1 MLGWVRRARGALTL
15 FAALIAVMANIAAAQ
30 AQEPVKIGFGMSLT
44 GGTSGG
50 GKAALLALQ
59 IWSEDI
65 NAKGGL
71 LGRPVKLVYY
81 DDQSNPANVPGIY
94 VKLLDVDKVD
104 LVISA
109 YGSNVTVPAMPI
121 VVQRKLLFMSL
132 FAVAVSDQFHYDK
145 YFQISPTGPDPKTA
159 FSEGFIRIAMSME
172 PKPKTIALVG
182 ADAEFSQTALAGAR
196 ESAKKY
202 GLQIVYDRNY
212 PPTTV
217 DYAPIIR
224 GIQAANPDVVFV
236 GSYPPDSVG
245 MIRAANEVG
254 LKTRMFGGGMIGV
267 QFAAV
272 KAQLGPL
279 LNNAVVYDTYEPAL
293 IFPGVH
299 EFLARYQARA
309 ASSGVDVLGYYIP
322 PYAYAQ
328 MQILEQAVR
337 NVGSLD
343 QDKLGKYI
351 HATTFHTVVGDVTFG
366 PEGEWEK
373 TRVLFTQFQNIQGN
387 DVSQFRDPKKAVIL
401 YPPEYKT
408 GTFAYPYSD
417 TKK

>member
-1 MLGWVRRARGALTL
+1 MFLRRLTVVV
-15 FAALIAVMANIAAAQ
+15 AAVLACAASSLPAAAQ
-30 AQEPVKIGFGMSLT
+30 EPIKIGFGMSLT

-50 GKAALLALQ
+50 GKAALLALNL
-59 IWSEDI
+59 WSEDV
-65 NAKGGL
+65 NAHGGL

-104 LVISA
+104 LVVSA

-121 VVQRKLLFMSL
+121 VVQRNLLFMSL

-145 YFQISPTGPDPKTA
+145 YFQISPTGPDPRAA
-159 FSEGFIRIAMSME
+159 FSEGFLEIAMQME

-196 ESAKKY
+196 DSAKKY

-217 DYAPIIR
+217 DYTPIIR
-224 GIQAANPDVVFV
+224 GLQAANPDIVYV

-254 LKTRMFGGGMIGV
+254 LKTRMFGGGMIGL

-279 LNNAVVYDTYEPAL
+279 LNGAVVYDTYEPAL
-293 IFPGVH
+293 VFPGVK
-299 EFLARYQARA
+299 EFLERYQKRA
-309 ASSGVDVLGYYIP
+309 AAEGVDALGYYIP
-322 PYAYAQ
+322 PYAYAE
-328 MQILEQAVR
+328 MQILEQAIR
-337 NVGSLD
+337 TVGSLD

-351 HATTFHTVVGDVTFG
+351 HATQFHTVVGDVKFG

-373 TRVLFTQFQNIQGN
+373 TRVLFTQFQNIVGN
-387 DVSQFRDPKKAVIL
+387 DVNQFKDPSRAVIL
-401 YPPEYKT
+401 YPPEFKT
-408 GTFAYPYSD
+408 GRFAYPYSEI
-417 TKK
+417 KR

>member
-1 MLGWVRRARGALTL
+1 MFLRRLTVVV
-15 FAALIAVMANIAAAQ
+15 AAVLACVAASLPAAAQ
-30 AQEPVKIGFGMSLT
+30 EPIKIGFGMSLT

-50 GKAALLALQ
+50 GKAALLALNL
-59 IWSEDI
+59 WSEDI
-65 NAKGGL
+65 NARGGL

-104 LVISA
+104 LVVSA

-121 VVQRKLLFMSL
+121 VVQRNLLFMSL

-145 YFQISPTGPDPKTA
+145 YFQISPTGPDPRAA
-159 FSEGFIRIAMSME
+159 FSEGFLEIAMQME

-217 DYAPIIR
+217 DYTPIIR
-224 GIQAANPDVVFV
+224 GLQAANPDIVYV

-254 LKTRMFGGGMIGV
+254 LKTRMFGGGMIGL

-279 LNNAVVYDTYEPAL
+279 LNGAVVYDTYEPAL
-293 IFPGVH
+293 VFPGVK
-299 EFLARYQARA
+299 EFLERYQKRA
-309 ASSGVDVLGYYIP
+309 AAEGVDALGYYIP
-322 PYAYAQ
+322 PYAYAE
-328 MQILEQAVR
+328 MQILEQAIR
-337 NVGSLD
+337 TVGSLD
-343 QDKLGKYI
+343 QDKLGKFI
-351 HATTFHTVVGDVTFG
+351 HATQFHTVVGDVKFG

-373 TRVLFTQFQNIQGN
+373 TRVLFTQFQNIVGN
-387 DVSQFRDPKKAVIL
+387 DVNQFKDPSRAVIL
-401 YPPEYKT
+401 YPPEFKT
-408 GTFAYPYSD
+408 GRFAYPYSEI
-417 TKK
+417 KR

>member
-1 MLGWVRRARGALTL
+1 MKRCLQ
-15 FAALIAVMANIAAAQ
+15 AAAIAIVAAWTGIAVAG
-30 AQEPVKIGFGMSLT
+30 AQEPIKIGFGMSLT

-50 GKAALLALQ
+50 GKAALLALTM
-59 IWSEDI
+59 WSEDI

-121 VVQRKLLFMSL
+121 VMQRNLLFMSL

-145 YFQISPTGPDPKTA
+145 YFQISPTGPDPKAA
-159 FSEGFIRIAMSME
+159 FSEGFLQIAMQMN

-279 LNNAVVYDTYEPAL
+279 LNGAVVYDTYEPAL
-293 IFPGVH
+293 VFPGVH
-299 EFLARYQARA
+299 DFLARYQARA
-309 ASSGVDVLGYYIP
+309 AAQGVDVLGYYIP

-328 MQILEQAVR
+328 MQILEQAIR
-337 NVGSLD
+337 TVGSLD

-351 HATTFHTVVGDVTFG
+351 HATAFKTIVGDVKFG

-373 TRVLFTQFQNIQGN
+373 TRVLFTQFQNIAGN
-387 DVSQFRDPKKAVIL
+387 DVNQFKDPKKAVIL
-401 YPPEYKT
+401 YPPEYKS
-408 GTFAYPYSD
+408 GEFAYPYAD
-417 TKK
+417 IKK